1 MLGDLLGSIVG
12 LEIDNNEGTELGF
25 WYVKVLGA
33 TFGSMDRFSLGTYDG
48 I

>member
-1 MLGDLLGSIVG
+1 MLGALLGSIVG
-12 LEIDNNEGTELGF
+12 LEIDNNEGTELGL

-33 TFGSMDRFSLGTYDG
+33 TFGSMDKFSLGKCDG